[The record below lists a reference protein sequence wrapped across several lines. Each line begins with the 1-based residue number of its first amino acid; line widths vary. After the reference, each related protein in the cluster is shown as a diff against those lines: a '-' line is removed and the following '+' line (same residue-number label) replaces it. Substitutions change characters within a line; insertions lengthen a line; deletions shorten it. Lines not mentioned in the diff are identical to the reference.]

1 MMEQLYPSQLL
12 ASGAR
17 LAPISSMTAGHDDNC
32 AFCGRPI
39 ATGDDC
45 SPANDYLSNS
55 FMDFSSMANQNGEYI
70 CDTCP
75 TVFKK
80 EWLMNY
86 SKSAVTM
93 DSVYKI
99 ASFENL
105 LSMLLN
111 PPAPPF
117 MLFMSDA
124 QQQHLVWRTPVNYS
138 REVFHLRFGQNI
150 VRVNR
155 AHIQA
160 AMDAQFRIMSVVS
173 AVKKSKRMSIFD
185 FSGAK
190 STDGLKG
197 SYSISASVREVAAQN
212 GLEKDI
218 ELLDSLSVHDKWMVS
233 LSGWSGITSPTPY
246 IKNPNFA

>member
-1 MMEQLYPSQLL
+1 MEQIYPSQLL
-12 ASGAR
+12 VSGAR
-17 LAPISSMTAGHDDNC
+17 LTPISSMTAEHDDHC

-39 ATGDDC
+39 ATGDNC
-45 SPANDYLSNS
+45 SLTNDYLSNT
-55 FMDFSSMANQNGEYI
+55 FMDFNSMAKPDGEYI

-75 TVFKK
+75 VVFKK
-80 EWLMNY
+80 EWLMNHA
-86 SKSAVTM
+86 KSAVTM
-93 DSVYKI
+93 DAVYKI

-138 REVFHLRFGQNI
+138 RDVFFLRFGQHI

-155 AHIQA
+155 ARLQA
-160 AMDAQFRIMSVVS
+160 AVDAQFRIMSIVS
-173 AVKKSKRMSIFD
+173 VAKKNKRMSIFD

-197 SYSISASVREVAAQN
+197 SYSISASVREIAIQN

-218 ELLDSLSVHDKWMVS
+218 KFLDSLSVHDKWMVS
-233 LSGWSGITSPTPY
+233 LSGWAGITSPTPY
-246 IKNPNFA
+246 VKNPNFA